1 MARLNIILPDD
12 LAKDLRLRAVELY
25 DGEKGALSKAI
36 AEAVRLWLK
45 QREPP
50 ARRK

>member
-1 MARLNIILPDD
+1 MPDD
-12 LAKDLRLRAVELY
+12 LAKELRLRAIELY

-45 QREPP
+45 QKEPP
-50 ARRK
+50 AKKR